1 MTRLDPAIPE
11 RGADLPQDLAR
22 DLGSPTRIDPALID
36 PALRPLTAE
45 GLTKFYGAQKVLSG
59 LHLAVAPGHRMGVVG
74 ENGVGKSTLLRLLAG
89 FEEPDSGRISR
100 PEDLGF
106 LHQEMPFPPS
116 TPVADVIADA
126 LAQVRALEA
135 DVQRAADALGAPGAS
150 AEDLAEAEGAYERAL
165 QRAEVA
171 QVWDADR
178 RAEVTLA
185 GLGIEHVMGRTV
197 DEMSGGERTRLH
209 LAALLVRQPGALLL
223 DEPTNHLDDEA
234 ATFLAGA
241 VRAMPG
247 VVVLASHDRVFLDDV
262 CTEIFDLD
270 PTPSGLSGTLY
281 TGAYSDYRAAKKAER
296 VAWERQYEAE
306 QDELAE
312 LKESVATTAR
322 NVSHGRE
329 SKDHNKMA
337 YGRRGDRVE
346 GQVSRRVRNAQ
357 QRLDTLED
365 SQVRRPPRPL
375 TFRASSYGL
384 AAAGGATLA
393 LSLRDVVVPGRLEMA
408 SFDLTAGSKLLVTGP
423 NGSGKSTLLHVM
435 SKDVVPAQGSVTWGE
450 GVQVGMLEQ
459 DVYLQDDVRSPR
471 ELFDLIGAGDQLA
484 GFGLVGRKDL
494 DRPLRELSVGQRRR
508 VVLGMLVAQ
517 APEVLLLDEPTNH
530 ISLTLADEL
539 GEAIGVALGTIVV
552 ASHDRWLRRRWT
564 GKTLTLPTH

>member
-1 MTRLDPAIPE
+1 MTHDDPIV
-11 RGADLPQDLAR
+11 LPPAPSTPLEA
-22 DLGSPTRIDPALID
+22 STEPALM
-36 PALRPLTAE
+36 PLVAE
-45 GLTKFYGAQKVLSG
+45 GVTKFYGAQKVLSG
-59 LHLAVAPGHRMGVVG
+59 LDLTVAPGHRTGVVG

-89 FEEPDSGRISR
+89 MEDPDAGRITR
-100 PEDLGF
+100 PDDLGF

-126 LAQVRALEA
+126 LAEVRALEA
-135 DVQRAADALGAPGAS
+135 DVQRAADALGTPGAS
-150 AEDLAEAEGAYERAL
+150 AEEHAAAEVAYADAL
-165 QRAEVA
+165 RRAEVA

-178 RAEVTLA
+178 RVEVTLA
-185 GLGIEHVMGRTV
+185 GLGIDHVMDRTV

-234 ATFLAGA
+234 STFLAAA

-247 VVVLASHDRVFLDDV
+247 VVVLASHDRVFLDEV

-281 TGAYSDYRAAKKAER
+281 AGTYSDYRKAKKAER
-296 VAWERQYEAE
+296 VAWERQYAAE
-306 QDELAE
+306 QEE
-312 LKESVATTAR
+312 LKALRSSVATTAR

-329 SKDHNKMA
+329 STDHNKMA
-337 YGRRGDRVE
+337 YGARGDRVE

-357 QRLDTLED
+357 QRLDTLEAA
-365 SQVRRPPRPL
+365 QVRKPPRPL
-375 TFRASSYGL
+375 AFRASSYGL

-393 LSLRDVVVPGRLEMA
+393 LSLRDVVVPGRVELA
-408 SFDLTAGSKLLVTGP
+408 SLDLTAGTKLLITGG

-435 SKDVVPAQGSVTWGE
+435 AKDVVPARGTVTWGE

-471 ELFDLIGAGDQLA
+471 QLFELIGAGDQLA
-484 GFGLVGRKDL
+484 GFGLVGGKDL

-564 GKTLTLPTH
+564 GKTLALPGR

>member
-1 MTRLDPAIPE
+1 MTHDDP
-11 RGADLPQDLAR
+11 LV
-22 DLGSPTRIDPALID
+22 PATAT
-36 PALRPLTAE
+36 PVALSDEALTPLVAE
-45 GLTKFYGAQKVLSG
+45 GVTKFYGAQKVLSG
-59 LHLAVAPGHRMGVVG
+59 LDLTVAPGRRTGVVG

-89 FEEPDSGRISR
+89 LEEPDAGRITR
-100 PEDLGF
+100 PDDLGF

-126 LAQVRALEA
+126 LAQVRALETQVQAAA
-135 DVQRAADALGAPGAS
+135 DVLAAAGSSEEHAV
-150 AEDLAEAEGAYERAL
+150 AEAAYERAL
-165 QRAEVA
+165 RRAEVA

-178 RAEVTLA
+178 RVEVTLA

-234 ATFLAGA
+234 AVFLAGA

-247 VVVLASHDRVFLDDV
+247 VVVLASHDRVFLDEV

-270 PTPSGLSGTLY
+270 PTPSGISGVLY
-281 TGAYSDYRAAKKAER
+281 AGAYSDYRKAKKAER
-296 VAWERQYEAE
+296 AAWERRYEAE
-306 QDELAE
+306 QDEIAE
-312 LKESVATTAR
+312 LRSSVATTAR

-329 SKDHNKMA
+329 STDHNKMA

-357 QRLDTLED
+357 QRLDTLEGA
-365 SQVRRPPRPL
+365 QVRKPPRPL
-375 TFRASSYGL
+375 AFRASSYGL
-384 AAAGGATLA
+384 AAAGGARVA
-393 LSLRDVVVPGRLEMA
+393 LSLRDVVVPGRLELA
-408 SFDLTAGSKLLVTGP
+408 SLDLTAGTKLLVTGA

-435 SKDVVPAQGSVTWGE
+435 AKDVVPARGTVTWGD

-471 ELFDLIGAGDQLA
+471 QLFELIGAGAQLA
-484 GFGLVGRKDL
+484 GFGLVGGADL

-564 GKTLTLPTH
+564 GKTLVLRGR